1 MVHRLWVPYPVIF
14 LIIGLALAMIPPLS
28 YVQFPPH
35 LILAVF
41 LPILLFHGAA
51 TLDLAAVRADLVPVA
66 LLVLLGVLVTTGTV
80 GVAVSALT
88 GLSWGA
94 ALLCGAIVAPTDPSA
109 VLALVRPLGVPR
121 RLSTLLDA
129 ESLFHDGV

>member
-1 MVHRLWVPYPVIF
+1 MVHRLRVPYPITF

-35 LILAVF
+35 LILAIF

-51 TLDLAAVRADLVPVA
+51 TLDLAALRADLMPVV

-80 GVAVSALT
+80 GVAVSALM
-88 GLSWGA
+88 GLSWDV
-94 ALLCGAIVAPTDPSA
+94 ALLCGATVAPCA
-109 VLALVRPLGVPR
+109 
-121 RLSTLLDA
+121 
-129 ESLFHDGV
+129 